1 MRGSSF
7 EHDFSFRV
15 DNDRAL
21 GNIQSLLQY
30 ISRFSQIPWPPPSI
44 VDELQLFRSSANPVR
59 PFELASMVVGDE
71 VVSALEGSE
80 RSTSCDSSDP

>member
-1 MRGSSF
+1 MIA
-7 EHDFSFRV
+7 HLV
-15 DNDRAL
+15 
-21 GNIQSLLQY
+21 
-30 ISRFSQIPWPPPSI
+30 ISRAFCNISAGSLRFRAAPSI
-44 VDELQLFRSSANPVR
+44 MDELQLFRSSANPVR